1 MGEIIRDFSK
11 RHKLISAICHGPAGL
26 LSAKTD
32 DGIPFVN
39 GRKVTAF
46 TNDEEAMAKM
56 NNLVPFFLED
66 ALKDA
71 GAFFMQESE
80 GKINVIED
88 DNLITAQNYQSSEQ
102 FAEAIINY
110 LDRN

>member
-1 MGEIIRDFSK
+1 M
-11 RHKLISAICHGPAGL
+11 

-32 DGIPFVN
+32 ENIPFVN

-46 TNDEEAMAKM
+46 TNDEEAEAKM
-56 NNLVPFFLED
+56 NNLVPFFVED

-71 GAFFMQESE
+71 GAFFMQEPE
-80 GKINVIED
+80 GEINVIED

-102 FAEAIINY
+102 FAQAIINY
-110 LDRN
+110 LDRE

>member
-1 MGEIIRDFSK
+1 
-11 RHKLISAICHGPAGL
+11 
-26 LSAKTD
+26 
-32 DGIPFVN
+32 
-39 GRKVTAF
+39 
-46 TNDEEAMAKM
+46 MAKM